1 MKTRFAARD
10 LAMRDESES
19 RGDEAGAV
27 ALNFLASLPARA
39 DRVSVADPVKP
50 VERFLVKGRNSYV
63 VVRALDIVWAES
75 AANYVVLHTLSGN
88 HVLRRTLRELEQ
100 ALEPRCFFRANRS
113 AIVNLDYV
121 REVRIARAGQ
131 PVLRLQD
138 DASVPLARSLRELQG
153 RLQGGS

>member
-10 LAMRDESES
+10 LAMRDESEAG
-19 RGDEAGAV
+19 GDAAV
-27 ALNFLASLPARA
+27 AVNFLASLPAPA
-39 DRVSVADPVKP
+39 DRVPAAEPVKP

-63 VVRALDIVWAES
+63 VVRAVDIVWVES
-75 AANYVVLHTLSGN
+75 AANYVVLHTLNGN

-100 ALEPRCFFRANRS
+100 VLEPRCFFRANRS

-153 RLQGGS
+153 RLQG